1 MTLEDLDTWEGLFRA
16 AEIYADWT
24 DAQTPDIPGDAKS
37 MFVHDYYFN
46 YFQVGAESLGED
58 FFRGDEL
65 AFGPAF
71 QAAWEPLARA
81 ALRGGVWLQGGYAT
95 ESIRTGDSIVSV
107 ASSASILY
115 YSDVVTY
122 PDNTSEEITIISR
135 PCPVFE
141 NGEKLVMQRGAGFC
155 TVRSTPERE
164 QAAVTFLK
172 WLTEPDH
179 NVEFVTRT
187 GYMPVTR
194 AAFENELPKAIEG
207 LESAKYASLYQAYLD
222 TQANYEFYVP
232 PQLESYLSLETT
244 LEDQVRSQLALA
256 VRIIWRPERPGWSRS
271 ALSGSRP
278 SGRSWSD
285 NQKRGGNTVLNKFRE
300 LRALNAFAK
309 KQSVGMQRKLMLY
322 WVSMI
327 LVVFA
332 AVILLLS
339 IAGAFSQ
346 NDEQLHEVMELQ
358 LKNTQ
363 DSLASR
369 LDRLTAQSLNL
380 SKELSREIEG
390 ELVREGISLQEV
402 NDDSERLLKLQQ
414 IMYPLVNTTLQTA
427 NCNGAYV
434 ILNATA
440 NTTLEV
446 ADHSRS
452 GLYLRY
458 TNLSASNPVAP
469 TVVYFRGIPDIA
481 RQKDLELHNRWNL
494 EFDTDQIP
502 GCRELMDTP
511 LDRPAQRYFWSRRI
525 DLKDTWES
533 AMLLCVP
540 IVGSDGTVYGV
551 CGVELS
557 ALYFQFSYPA
567 LEESSAPPLPF
578 WLPFRTAVFCCRMDW
593 WAASTVPIWTVRR
606 RSPSIR
612 DDTITNMTRA
622 PRGISACIRPS
633 PSPRERRRTPS
644 GPLRS

>member
-1 MTLEDLDTWEGLFRA
+1 M
-16 AEIYADWT
+16 
-24 DAQTPDIPGDAKS
+24 
-37 MFVHDYYFN
+37 
-46 YFQVGAESLGED
+46 
-58 FFRGDEL
+58 
-65 AFGPAF
+65 
-71 QAAWEPLARA
+71 
-81 ALRGGVWLQGGYAT
+81 
-95 ESIRTGDSIVSV
+95 
-107 ASSASILY
+107 
-115 YSDVVTY
+115 
-122 PDNTSEEITIISR
+122 
-135 PCPVFE
+135 
-141 NGEKLVMQRGAGFC
+141 
-155 TVRSTPERE
+155 
-164 QAAVTFLK
+164 
-172 WLTEPDH
+172 
-179 NVEFVTRT
+179 
-187 GYMPVTR
+187 
-194 AAFENELPKAIEG
+194 
-207 LESAKYASLYQAYLD
+207 
-222 TQANYEFYVP
+222 
-232 PQLESYLSLETT
+232 
-244 LEDQVRSQLALA
+244 
-256 VRIIWRPERPGWSRS
+256 
-271 ALSGSRP
+271 
-278 SGRSWSD
+278 
-285 NQKRGGNTVLNKFRE
+285 LNKFRE

-452 GLYLRY
+452 GIHLRY

-494 EFDTDQIP
+494 EFDTDLIP
-502 GCRELMDTP
+502 GCRELMDTS

-525 DLKDTWES
+525 DLKGT
-533 AMLLCVP
+533 CVSP
-540 IVGSDGTVYGV
+540 S
-551 CGVELS
+551 
-557 ALYFQFSYPA
+557 
-567 LEESSAPPLPF
+567 
-578 WLPFRTAVFCCRMDW
+578 
-593 WAASTVPIWTVRR
+593 WAAMGPCTVPAGW
-606 RSPSIR
+606 RSAHCTSNYPIQQ
-612 DDTITNMTRA
+612 
-622 PRGISACIRPS
+622 
-633 PSPRERRRTPS
+633 
-644 GPLRS
+644 

>member
-1 MTLEDLDTWEGLFRA
+1 MR
-16 AEIYADWT
+16 
-24 DAQTPDIPGDAKS
+24 
-37 MFVHDYYFN
+37 N
-46 YFQVGAESLGED
+46 
-58 FFRGDEL
+58 R
-65 AFGPAF
+65 
-71 QAAWEPLARA
+71 
-81 ALRGGVWLQGGYAT
+81 
-95 ESIRTGDSIVSV
+95 
-107 ASSASILY
+107 
-115 YSDVVTY
+115 
-122 PDNTSEEITIISR
+122 
-135 PCPVFE
+135 
-141 NGEKLVMQRGAGFC
+141 
-155 TVRSTPERE
+155 
-164 QAAVTFLK
+164 LK
-172 WLTEPDH
+172 
-179 NVEFVTRT
+179 
-187 GYMPVTR
+187 
-194 AAFENELPKAIEG
+194 
-207 LESAKYASLYQAYLD
+207 
-222 TQANYEFYVP
+222 
-232 PQLESYLSLETT
+232 
-244 LEDQVRSQLALA
+244 
-256 VRIIWRPERPGWSRS
+256 
-271 ALSGSRP
+271 
-278 SGRSWSD
+278 
-285 NQKRGGNTVLNKFRE
+285 E

-339 IAGAFSQ
+339 IAGAFSRD
-346 NDEQLHEVMELQ
+346 DEQLHEVMELH
-358 LKNTQ
+358 LSNTG
-363 DSLASR
+363 DTLA
-369 LDRLTAQSLNL
+369 
-380 SKELSREIEG
+380 ELSREIEG
-390 ELVREGISLQEV
+390 ALVQEGISLQEV
-402 NDDSERLLKLQQ
+402 NDDPERLLKLQEV
-414 IMYPLVNTTLQTA
+414 MYPLISTTLQTA
-427 NCNGAYV
+427 NCNGAYA
-434 ILNATA
+434 ILDATT
-440 NTTLEV
+440 NTGLEG

-452 GLYLRY
+452 GIHLRY
-458 TNLSASNPVAP
+458 SNLSASSPVTP

-557 ALYFQFSYPA
+557 ALYFQFS
-567 LEESSAPPLPF
+567 SAPPLPF

>member
-1 MTLEDLDTWEGLFRA
+1 M
-16 AEIYADWT
+16 
-24 DAQTPDIPGDAKS
+24 
-37 MFVHDYYFN
+37 
-46 YFQVGAESLGED
+46 
-58 FFRGDEL
+58 
-65 AFGPAF
+65 
-71 QAAWEPLARA
+71 
-81 ALRGGVWLQGGYAT
+81 
-95 ESIRTGDSIVSV
+95 
-107 ASSASILY
+107 
-115 YSDVVTY
+115 
-122 PDNTSEEITIISR
+122 
-135 PCPVFE
+135 
-141 NGEKLVMQRGAGFC
+141 
-155 TVRSTPERE
+155 
-164 QAAVTFLK
+164 
-172 WLTEPDH
+172 
-179 NVEFVTRT
+179 
-187 GYMPVTR
+187 
-194 AAFENELPKAIEG
+194 
-207 LESAKYASLYQAYLD
+207 
-222 TQANYEFYVP
+222 
-232 PQLESYLSLETT
+232 
-244 LEDQVRSQLALA
+244 
-256 VRIIWRPERPGWSRS
+256 
-271 ALSGSRP
+271 
-278 SGRSWSD
+278 
-285 NQKRGGNTVLNKFRE
+285 LNKFRE

-339 IAGAFSQ
+339 IAGAFSRD
-346 NDEQLHEVMELQ
+346 DEQLHEVMELH
-358 LKNTQ
+358 LSNTG
-363 DSLASR
+363 DTLASQ
-369 LDRLTAQSLNL
+369 LDHLTAQSLNL

-557 ALYFQFSYPA
+557 ALYFQFSYPTLEGKFGSAVTVLAPIQDSRLLLSEGLVGSVSGTYLDSRETLVIHQGRYYNEYDTGAERYIGLHQTISISKGETEDTVWAVAILIPQESYAAYTAGVQKTWIIAA
-567 LEESSAPPLPF
+567 LGLLLVLLALSFFLSRRFVRPITDSLKRFQQAEGPEQGMSSGISELDELAEFLNARARNQRLEQGELPPNIAELFDQFVERKDLLTEAERNILRYYIDGHEIAEIPDLAF
-578 WLPFRTAVFCCRMDW
+578 ISM
-593 WAASTVPIWTVRR
+593 STVRKHNRSIYEKLGVASRDELMLYIDLLRR
-606 RSPSIR
+606 CGRLQ
-612 DDTITNMTRA
+612 
-622 PRGISACIRPS
+622 
-633 PSPRERRRTPS
+633 E
-644 GPLRS
+644 LF